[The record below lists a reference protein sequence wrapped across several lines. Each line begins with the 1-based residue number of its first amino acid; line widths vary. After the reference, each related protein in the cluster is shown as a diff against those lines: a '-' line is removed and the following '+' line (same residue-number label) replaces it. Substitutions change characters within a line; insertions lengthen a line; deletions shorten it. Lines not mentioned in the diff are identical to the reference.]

1 VTRTEEIANFIRS
14 SFRSIWSLELLLF
27 LKEQPWQAF
36 AAEEL
41 VSQLRASNAIVSSS
55 VASLLAAGLIVEES
69 GGAVRYSPASED
81 LGRLVGDTE
90 ALYRVQP
97 DAVRRVIVIGT
108 DNLAAFAEAF
118 RLRKD

>member
-1 VTRTEEIANFIRS
+1 VSRTEEIANFIRS

-27 LKEQPWQAF
+27 LKQQPWEAF
-36 AAEEL
+36 APEEL

-55 VASLLAAGLIVEES
+55 VTALVAAGLVVEEAD
-69 GGAVRYSPASED
+69 GAVRYSPASED
-81 LGRLVGDTE
+81 LGRLVADTE
-90 ALYRVQP
+90 SLYRLQP